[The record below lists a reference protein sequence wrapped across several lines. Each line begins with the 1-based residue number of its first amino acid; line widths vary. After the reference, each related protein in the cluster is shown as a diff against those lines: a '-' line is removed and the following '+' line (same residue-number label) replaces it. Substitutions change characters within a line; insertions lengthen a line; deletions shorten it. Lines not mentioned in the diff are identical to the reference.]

1 MLEGK
6 YAVITGGSRG
16 IGKAIALEFAR
27 QGANIAIL
35 YGNNSEAA
43 QLVVEEIKQAGA
55 SAYAV
60 QCDVASLTE
69 TKAAVAEI
77 LSFFP
82 TVDILVNNAGITRDG
97 IMLSMSEEN
106 FDAVIDT
113 NLKGAF
119 NMIHE
124 LYSTLMRR
132 KTAGRIINMSSVA
145 GIMGNAGQTNYAS
158 AKAGL
163 IGLTKSVAK
172 ELGGRGVTCNAIAPG
187 FIDTDMT
194 AVLSEKVKEAA
205 LQTIPL
211 KRMGKTEEIA
221 KLAAFLASDDAAYI
235 TGQVIQIDG
244 GLCM

>member
-1 MLEGK
+1 MLNGK
-6 YAVITGGSRG
+6 YAVITGGNRG

-43 QLVVEEIKQAGA
+43 AQAAEEIKQTGVSVCAIK
-55 SAYAV
+55 
-60 QCDVASLTE
+60 CDVASFAE

-77 LSFFP
+77 LSVFP

-97 IMLSMSEEN
+97 ILMGMSEEN

-145 GIMGNAGQTNYAS
+145 GVMGNAGQANYAS

-194 AVLSEKVKEAA
+194 ASLPEKVKEAA

-211 KRMGKTEEIA
+211 KRMGHTEEIA

>member
-16 IGKAIALEFAR
+16 IGRAIALEFAH

-60 QCDVASLTE
+60 QCDVASFAE

-132 KTAGRIINMSSVA
+132 KTSGRIINMSSVA

-194 AVLSEKVKEAA
+194 AVLSEKVKETA